1 MTETENKPENMKWI
15 LSAMLFVFAIGIMGC
30 NPNRIYNE
38 HFETGESFQWF
49 KKDKKT
55 FAVNV
60 ENAAFKY
67 NVYITFRY
75 ATGFAKN
82 KAPVT
87 LSLKTP
93 SGEVISNDYDL
104 NIRDDKGDYI
114 GEPGYDIWDSEH
126 LILSET
132 TLESGMNEFL
142 LEHNNGEGTL
152 FPVLDVGLIVEKVE
166 K

>member
-1 MTETENKPENMKWI
+1 MTETEIKPRNLKWKLNAI
-15 LSAMLFVFAIGIMGC
+15 LIVFAIGIMGC

-55 FAVNV
+55 FNVNI
-60 ENAAFKY
+60 EDATQKY

-82 KAPVT
+82 EAPVT
-87 LSLKTP
+87 LSQKTP
-93 SGEVISNDYDL
+93 SGESTTNDYAL
-104 NIRDDKGDYI
+104 KIRDDKGDYI

-126 LILSET
+126 MILAEVS
-132 TLESGMNEFL
+132 LEAGTHEFI

>member
-1 MTETENKPENMKWI
+1 MIKTEIKSKKMSRK
-15 LSAMLFVFAIGIMGC
+15 LSVLFFVFAIGIMGC

-38 HFETGESFQWF
+38 HFETGEGLQWL
-49 KKDKKT
+49 KADKKT
-55 FAVNV
+55 FNVNI
-60 ENAAFKY
+60 EDASKKY

-75 ATGFAKN
+75 ATGFAKTD
-82 KAPVT
+82 APVT
-87 LSLKTP
+87 LSQKTP
-93 SGEVISNDYDL
+93 SGELTSNNYAL
-104 NIRDDKGDYI
+104 KIRDDKGDYI

-126 LILSET
+126 MILAEVN
-132 TLESGMNEFL
+132 LEAGTHQFV